1 MRDFCNRCGELIL
14 TDIDHPDHCP
24 AFLRPVPLEWNLSG
38 YEWQA
43 CPRRGLMFVV
53 MSHEGRWIPYVF
65 EGVQFKRGKCLSQEG
80 LADLEAAKQVA
91 QDFYNQDQL

>member
-1 MRDFCNRCGELIL
+1 
-14 TDIDHPDHCP
+14 
-24 AFLRPVPLEWNLSG
+24 
-38 YEWQA
+38 
-43 CPRRGLMFVV
+43 MFVV